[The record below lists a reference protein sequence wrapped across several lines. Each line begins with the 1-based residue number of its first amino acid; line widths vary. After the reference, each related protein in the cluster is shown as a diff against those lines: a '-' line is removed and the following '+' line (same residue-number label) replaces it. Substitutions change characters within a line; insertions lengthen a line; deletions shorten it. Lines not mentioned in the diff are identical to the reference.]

1 MNIRKM
7 LPRNIAVKLIPL
19 KRFIFK
25 NLFGYDYQADGL
37 MATGHNMDFMQEPRF
52 KEAWNFACSKNEKGW
67 NGSVPDI
74 RWRAHIAVWA
84 AKHCSTLNGDFVECG
99 VHTGILS
106 HTICKYLNF
115 GQLPHKFWLFDTFE
129 GIPIDQL
136 DDNEKVRGKYY
147 NDSIYYDCYND
158 VKESFSE
165 YSNVELVKGLI
176 PDSFTGVAIDEV
188 AFVSMDL
195 NNANAEVAALEF
207 LWDKMVPGGMIVF
220 DDYGFMF
227 HVGQKVAIDKFFAPY
242 GIAVATLP
250 TGQGLVVK
258 A

>member
-1 MNIRKM
+1 M
-7 LPRNIAVKLIPL
+7 
-19 KRFIFK
+19 
-25 NLFGYDYQADGL
+25 
-37 MATGHNMDFMQEPRF
+37 
-52 KEAWNFACSKNEKGW
+52 
-67 NGSVPDI
+67 
-74 RWRAHIAVWA
+74 
-84 AKHCSTLNGDFVECG
+84 
-99 VHTGILS
+99 
-106 HTICKYLNF
+106 
-115 GQLPHKFWLFDTFE
+115 
-129 GIPIDQL
+129 
-136 DDNEKVRGKYY
+136 
-147 NDSIYYDCYND
+147 
-158 VKESFSE
+158 KESFSE